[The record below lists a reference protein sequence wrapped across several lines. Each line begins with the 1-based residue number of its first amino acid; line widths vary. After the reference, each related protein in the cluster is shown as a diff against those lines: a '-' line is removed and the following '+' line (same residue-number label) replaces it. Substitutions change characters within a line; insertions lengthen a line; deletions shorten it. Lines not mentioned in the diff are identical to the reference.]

1 MYVCLCN
8 AITDRDVRA
17 EAARDGSTVASI
29 YRGLGK
35 RPQCGK
41 CAALMRQLLRETT
54 EPLQEG
60 AD

>member
-8 AITDRDVRA
+8 AITDRDARFEA
-17 EAARDGSTVASI
+17 EREGSTVASI

-41 CAALMRQLLRETT
+41 CAPLMRQLLRECT
-54 EPLQEG
+54 EPPQEG